1 MVALVCALLTYVN
14 GKAEGTMPSNIVN
27 GAESDSVRIS
37 LVTCYPGSEIYE
49 LYGHSAIRVVI
60 EHSKQTAEGYNVFT
74 PRQDIVFNYG
84 IFSFDEPNFAYRFAK
99 GVANY
104 CLEYYPFNYFIAQYK
119 ERGSRVEEQV
129 LNLSPEQKQKMLN
142 LLFENAKEENKY
154 YRYNYIL
161 DNCSTRPRDIIEK
174 VVGESLQWGEAGNSE
189 DNTFR
194 KIMHRYDHNYAWE
207 VLGIDLALGHRIDEP
222 ITLREKHFVP
232 MLLEQSLLGATMQLN
247 GKRVKVAEA
256 PQVLVDGSVEGNVED
271 ATPWYIHPLAW
282 ATVLLLITVA
292 VTVRDYL
299 HTTLSRWYDSILMLL
314 FALLGC
320 VIYFLIF
327 VSVHE
332 ATSPN
337 WVSYWANPFY
347 LVPLVLIWIRPA
359 YRVLY
364 WYTYINLSILV
375 VLLVAGWCLWQDYN
389 EAFYPLIASM
399 IIRQGYFIYLYR
411 RIFARS
417 AKEPQI
423 SEEEETDTDND
434 E

>member
-1 MVALVCALLTYVN
+1 MVCALLACIN
-14 GKAEGTMPSNIVN
+14 GW
-27 GAESDSVRIS
+27 AESGAMSSMTSNNTQEDSLRIS
-37 LVTCYPGSEIYE
+37 LVTCYPGPEIYE

-60 EHSKQTAEGYNVFT
+60 VPSKQNIEINNMCVHS
-74 PRQDIVFNYG
+74 QDIVFNYG

-129 LNLSPEQKQKMLN
+129 LELTTEQKQKMLS
-142 LLFENAKEENKY
+142 LLFENAEEENKY

-174 VVGESLQWGEAGNSE
+174 VVGESLQWGEAGNSK
-189 DNTFR
+189 DDTFR

-232 MLLEQSLLGATMQLN
+232 MLLEQSLIGATMQVN
-247 GKRVKVAEA
+247 GKRIKVADT
-256 PQVLVDGSVEGNVED
+256 PQVLVEGSTEGTVEA

-282 ATVLLLITVA
+282 ASVLLLITIA
-292 VTVRDYL
+292 ITVYDYR
-299 HTTLSRWYDSILMLL
+299 HSTLSRWYDSILLML
-314 FALLGC
+314 FAVLGC
-320 VIYFLIF
+320 VIYFLIY
-327 VSVHE
+327 VSIHE

-337 WVSYWANPFY
+337 WVSYWVNPCY
-347 LVPLVLIWIRPA
+347 ILPLVLIWIRPA

-389 EAFYPLIASM
+389 ATFYPLIASM
-399 IIRQGYFIYLYR
+399 ALRQGYFVYLYR
-411 RIFARS
+411 RIFAHS
-417 AKEPQI
+417 AKEESQP
-423 SEEEETDTDND
+423 SEEYIDTDNY